1 MMTFIQIIVV
11 ICIIAVGLAMLGI
24 VYRLVKGPT
33 APDRVI
39 ALDAIGVA
47 IIALV
52 GLFSIFV
59 ETSFYIEIILL
70 LAILSFIG
78 TIAFAKFLE
87 KGEIID
93 RDNSNQ

>member
-11 ICIIAVGLAMLGI
+11 ICIIAVGLAMLCI